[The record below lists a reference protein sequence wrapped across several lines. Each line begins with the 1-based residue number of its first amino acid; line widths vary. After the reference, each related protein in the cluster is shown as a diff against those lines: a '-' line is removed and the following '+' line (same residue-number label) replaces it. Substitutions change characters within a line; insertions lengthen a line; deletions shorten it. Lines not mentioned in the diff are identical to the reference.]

1 MDRMS
6 RRDFLRVSALLSA
19 GTLAAACTQPA
30 PQAEPPA
37 ATPAQPEPAAPA
49 QPAAPTQP
57 EAKYSEAPVLA
68 ERVASGD
75 LPPVEER
82 LPENPFVCPVLESIG
97 KYGGTWRS
105 AFKGLSDGP
114 AVTSVKQRGP
124 LNFTGD
130 ILLQPDIC
138 EAWDVSDD
146 ARVWTFHMRKG
157 MKWSDGQP
165 LTTADVKW
173 YWDHQVNNP
182 ELSLVV
188 PTRWSTEQGGKRTL
202 AELEL
207 ADDFTFSLTFAL
219 PKVLFGYDLVWL
231 GGIWT
236 PGHYM
241 EQFHAEFTP
250 KAELD
255 AKVAE
260 AGLGS
265 WTDLFNDRNTNH
277 LNPERPCLDVWVAKN
292 SLSGDMFVMERN
304 PFFHHVDPEGQQL
317 PYLDRV
323 TYRFYETDDVFLM
336 WMLSGQ
342 VDMAGRSNTAGIADL
357 ALYKDHEAEGYYDI
371 LPEMGKGAGHEG
383 FQINQA
389 PKNPR
394 LRPLFQDR
402 RFRIAISV
410 ALNRAE
416 MNEIVYDGL
425 ATPRQYSP
433 MESCPQ
439 FYPKLSNAYI
449 EYDPEEANRLLDEV
463 GLTER
468 DAEGFR
474 KWNDGSGET
483 LSLLIEG
490 LRAPGTQGED
500 LVLMAIKYLADVG
513 LKAAYKYDERS
524 LYEERVV
531 ANETE
536 IAYWGADRS
545 MLPVY
550 NHQQFT
556 GINMQRNWAGAW
568 GLWKNNPD
576 DPNGEEPPDDHWI
589 KEIWRIYWDEVLL
602 EPDEQ
607 ERFRLFEKI
616 LDIHAEEIPMVHF
629 LGQMPSVGIKP
640 RMMRNVPTPLTLTYE
655 FGYTSTLYGH
665 QYYWEDPEN
674 HV

>member
-30 PQAEPPA
+30 PQAEPA
-37 ATPAQPEPAAPA
+37 AAPAQPEPAAPA

-57 EAKYSEAPVLA
+57 ERIYSEAPVLA

-82 LPENPFVCPVLESIG
+82 LPENPFICPVLESIG

-105 AFKGLSDGP
+105 AFKGLADGP

-157 MKWSDGQP
+157 MKWSDGHP

-182 ELSLVV
+182 ELSLVI

-202 AELEL
+202 AELDI

-241 EQFHAEFTP
+241 EQFHAGFTP

-265 WTDLFNDRNTNH
+265 WVDLFNDRNTNH

-317 PYLDRV
+317 PYIDEVRLDLVENNEVINLKAIQGEIDMQTRGLDINKYSLFKENEAEHDYRTFLWEPGAGSHLVFFFNQSYSSDPLLQEIFQNKDFRVARSMAIDRATINEV
-323 TYRFYETDDVFLM
+323 TYL
-336 WMLSGQ
+336 
-342 VDMAGRSNTAGIADL
+342 
-357 ALYKDHEAEGYYDI
+357 
-371 LPEMGKGAGHEG
+371 
-383 FQINQA
+383 
-389 PKNPR
+389 
-394 LRPLFQDR
+394 
-402 RFRIAISV
+402 
-410 ALNRAE
+410 
-416 MNEIVYDGL
+416 GL
-425 ATPRQYSP
+425 AEARSELVVQGS
-433 MESCPQ
+433 
-439 FYPKLSNAYI
+439 AYYQEDI
-449 EYDPEEANRLLDEV
+449 KTLYTEYDPAKAEEILDGL
-463 GLTER
+463 GLTKGADGWRVRPDGKPLEILI
-468 DAEGFR
+468 ETQ
-474 KWNDGSGET
+474 NTGSGLDPIQIATENW
-483 LSLLIEG
+483 
-490 LRAPGTQGED
+490 Q
-500 LVLMAIKYLADVG
+500 AIGVKADF
-513 LKAAYKYDERS
+513 KTMERS
-524 LYEERVV
+524 LYWTRATGNEVKV
-531 ANETE
+531 AT
-536 IAYWGADRS
+536 WGTDR
-545 MLPVY
+545 
-550 NHQQFT
+550 
-556 GINMQRNWAGAW
+556 G
-568 GLWKNNPD
+568 
-576 DPNGEEPPDDHWI
+576 
-589 KEIWRIYWDEVLL
+589 L
-602 EPDEQ
+602 EPFVDPIYV
-607 ERFRLFEKI
+607 FPLT
-616 LDIHAEEIPMVHF
+616 
-629 LGQMPSVGIKP
+629 
-640 RMMRNVPTPLTLTYE
+640 NVPGWAPPTASGTRARVPRAKSPRARQAGHGPVRHVQRDSGPGRADQDRQGDHPLHGRVGLGGQHGRRLTIALRGQE
-655 FGYTSTLYGH
+655 QLPQRARKVRCRRGSLCLLATWIPCHFFFK
-665 QYYWEDPEN
+665 Q
-674 HV
+674 